1 LGQNNSMKSAA
12 DIAAVLFDKDGTLIG
27 YDASWGPVNREL
39 AAIAAEGDAELAD
52 RLLLACGMDP
62 VTGHVK
68 PDSLLAAGNTAEIA
82 AGLIA
87 AGSPCALQPL
97 TERLDRLFTEA
108 AGKSVAVTDLQAFFG
123 RLKDRGYKLGVASS
137 DNEASIR
144 ELAKRFGFDVYL
156 DFVAGYDSGHGV
168 KPQPGM
174 VLGFCEATGLK
185 PEQVAVVGDNNHDL
199 HMGRNAGAGLR
210 IGVLTGTG
218 SRESLAADGD
228 YCFDDITGLEALL
241 PNRAFV

>member
-1 LGQNNSMKSAA
+1 MNAIDTPKSAA
-12 DIAAVLFDKDGTLIG
+12 AIAAILFDKDGTLIG

-39 AAIAAEGDAELAD
+39 AAIAAQGDAALAD

-68 PDSLLAAGNTAEIA
+68 ADSLLAAGNTAEIA

-87 AGSPCALQPL
+87 AGSSCDEREL
-97 TERLDRLFTEA
+97 TVRLDRLFTEA
-108 AGKSVAVTDLQAFFG
+108 AGKSVAVTDLKAFFA
-123 RLKDRGYKLGVASS
+123 RLKGRGFKLGIASS

-144 ELAKRFGFDVYL
+144 ELAKRFGFDADL
-156 DFVAGYDSGHGV
+156 DFVAGYDSGHGT

-174 VLGFCEATGLK
+174 VLGFCRAIGLT
-185 PEQVAVVGDNNHDL
+185 PERVAVVGDNNHDL

-210 IGVLTGTG
+210 VAVLTGTG
-218 SRESLAADGD
+218 SKDSLAADSD
-228 YCFDDITGLEALL
+228 YCFDDITGLENLL
-241 PNRAFV
+241 PDRATV

>member
-1 LGQNNSMKSAA
+1 MNAINTPKSAA
-12 DIAAVLFDKDGTLIG
+12 AIAAILFDKDGTLIG

-39 AAIAAEGDAELAD
+39 AAIAAQGDTALAD

-68 PDSLLAAGNTAEIA
+68 ADSLLAAGNTAEIA

-87 AGSPCALQPL
+87 AGSSCDEREL

-108 AGKSVAVTDLQAFFG
+108 AGKSVAVTDLKAFFA
-123 RLKDRGYKLGVASS
+123 RLKGRGFKLGIASS

-144 ELAKRFGFDVYL
+144 ELAKRFGFDVDL
-156 DFVAGYDSGHGV
+156 DFVAGYDSGHGT

-174 VLGFCEATGLK
+174 VLGFCRAIGLT
-185 PEQVAVVGDNNHDL
+185 PERVAVVGDNNHDL

-210 IGVLTGTG
+210 VAVLTGTG
-218 SRESLAADGD
+218 SKDSLAADSD
-228 YCFDDITGLEALL
+228 YCFDDITGLESLL
-241 PNRAFV
+241 PDRATI